1 MAIKFGEVSGK
12 AKKGASS
19 YAFKDGDQVI
29 RIFGDVVPR
38 YVYWIKGKN
47 DKDIPVECLSFD
59 RNKEKFTN
67 KERDY
72 VREHYPELNCSW
84 AYVVQ
89 GYDVAEKKPVVINLK
104 KKLFEQILNA
114 AEDLGDPTDPDE
126 GWDIAFKKVKTG
138 SHAFNV
144 EYNLQVLR
152 CKKRA
157 LTDEEREMIAN
168 APSIEELV
176 PRATAED
183 QRAFLEGLLTAS
195 DEDSSESVPPELQR
209 TTPTKAQASD
219 DDIPF

>member
-1 MAIKFGEVSGK
+1 MAIKFGDVSGK
-12 AKKGASS
+12 AKKGAAS
-19 YAFKDGDQVI
+19 YAFKDGDQGI

-38 YVYWIKGKN
+38 YVYWVKGKN
-47 DKDIPVECLSFD
+47 DKDIPIECLSFD

-72 VREHYPELNCSW
+72 VREHFPDLNCSW

-89 GYDVAEKKPVVINLK
+89 GYDLTDKKPVVINLK

-114 AEDLGDPTDPDE
+114 AEDLGDPTDLDN
-126 GWDIAFKKVKTG
+126 GWDIMFKKVKTG

-157 LTDEEREMIAN
+157 LSPEEREIIEN

-176 PRATAED
+176 PRATPED
-183 QRAFLEGLLTAS
+183 QRAFLADLVKDNEA
-195 DEDSSESVPPELQR
+195 DAEDIPPEMQD
-209 TTPTKAQASD
+209 TTPKSNNSMD